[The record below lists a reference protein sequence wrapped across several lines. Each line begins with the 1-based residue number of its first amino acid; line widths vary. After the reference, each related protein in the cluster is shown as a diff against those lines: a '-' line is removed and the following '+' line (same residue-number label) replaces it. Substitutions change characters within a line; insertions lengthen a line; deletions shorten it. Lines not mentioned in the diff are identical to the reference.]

1 MKCSRV
7 WFLGMF
13 LAACLVGADA
23 GVCPAAT
30 TRAVEARGEAAIVVD
45 PVSARDRAL
54 IDAKVKAVEQIGGTE
69 VDSQAL
75 YSMGLSQDDYVR
87 IRAFGFVEKH
97 EILREQEQSDRY
109 TVEIRAWIASGEQ
122 ATREKAKQLLSQ
134 RSFLVLGDG
143 EGARHVVE
151 RLKSALVKQQLQVYD
166 EQFLGERLP
175 ARSGQR
181 ELLAAAER
189 VLADYVV
196 RVNTHLTPLGELYGI
211 QSYQGDA
218 QLELTEISTGLL
230 KGTARADARV
240 FGLSREQAL
249 DGARGDQFPQAV
261 AAPATQ
267 NFLAELARLEV
278 GAGRSVR
285 VVLEAPSSPFA
296 LDRLV
301 SGVRELRWVQNP
313 QAAAFAPDHA
323 TLQVEYPETILYLAA
338 DLDYLPG
345 FAVVSY
351 GPGRIVVR
359 EEAP

>member
-1 MKCSRV
+1 MRGRV
-7 WFLGMF
+7 WSIGMF
-13 LAACLVGADA
+13 LAVLLGGAGA
-23 GVCPAAT
+23 KLCPAADA
-30 TRAVEARGEAAIVVD
+30 RAVEARGEAAIVVD

-54 IDAKVKAVEQIGGTE
+54 IDAKVKAVEQISGTQVE
-69 VDSQAL
+69 SRAL

-87 IRAFGFVEKH
+87 IRAFGFVERH
-97 EILREQEQSDRY
+97 EILREHEQSDRY

-122 ATREKAKQLLSQ
+122 ATREKANQLLSQ
-134 RSFLVLGDG
+134 RGFLVLGDG
-143 EGARHVVE
+143 DGARHVVE
-151 RLKSALVKQQLQVYD
+151 RLKSALVQQRLQVYD

-175 ARSGQR
+175 AGAGQR

-196 RVNTHLTPLGELYGI
+196 RVTTHLTPLGEMYGI

-230 KGTARADARV
+230 KGTARAGARV
-240 FGLSREQAL
+240 FGLSREQAR

-261 AAPATQ
+261 AAPAIQ

-278 GAGRSVR
+278 GVGRSVR
-285 VVLEAPSSPFA
+285 LVLEAPSSPYV

-301 SGVRELRWVQNP
+301 RGVGELRWVQNP
-313 QAAAFAPDHA
+313 RDAVFAPDRA

-359 EEAP
+359 EEPP